1 MLEIKN
7 LKVKKE
13 DKEILNGVELEV
25 KNNDGV
31 VVFGPNGGGKSTLFK
46 AIIGIGE
53 LETNGEISLDGSD
66 LLKMNVEERVKEG
79 VGYMYQT
86 APVVKGVELNSLI
99 KSVLNFEGNTDEIY
113 SEVENSLKDLDME
126 YLFDR
131 DINVG
136 LSGGEVKRS
145 ELFTLSLL
153 KDIKLYLFD
162 EPDSG
167 VDMENVKRIGKYIS
181 KMVESS
187 AYMIVTH
194 SGDIL
199 KYLKPERGLVIMNGE
214 IVYEGNPSDILEEIK
229 KNGYSKYGKEDN

>member
-13 DKEILNGVELEV
+13 EKEILKGIDLEI

-53 LETNGEISLDGSD
+53 LETNGKISLDGSD

-79 VGYMYQT
+79 IGYMYQT

-99 KSVLNFEGNTDEIY
+99 NSVLKLESSSEEIY
-113 SEVENSLKDLDME
+113 SQVKEKLEDLDME

-153 KDIKLYLFD
+153 ENIKLYLFD

-167 VDMENVKRIGKYIS
+167 VDMENVQRIGKYIAN
-181 KMVESS
+181 MVESS

-194 SGDIL
+194 SGEIL
-199 KYLKPERGLVIMNGE
+199 KYLKPEKGIVVMNGK
-214 IVYEGNPSDILEEIK
+214 IVYEGDPMEILEEIQ
-229 KNGYSKYGKEDN
+229 KNGYSKYGKEEN